1 MCFLAGFIFF
11 DSDLPSEEVDKR
23 IDWLGGFLVTTG
35 LVFIVVVLSEGE
47 LASQGWATTCKF
59 RSI

>member
-1 MCFLAGFIFF
+1 MCLLGGLIFF

-23 IDWLGGFLVTTG
+23 VDWLGGFLITTG
-35 LVFIVVVLSEGE
+35 LVFVVFVLSQAER
-47 LASQGWATTCKF
+47 APQRWATPCKF